1 MSGRVSQA
9 SKQEYNL
16 NLYYML
22 TGIVLSVLLTGVVQE
37 GNMRRVRS
45 DLGGG
50 GQGKRQRRSAI
61 VPDLERPVRK

>member
-1 MSGRVSQA
+1 
-9 SKQEYNL
+9 
-16 NLYYML
+16 ML